1 MMAELTEGD
10 LEVLEGIVDDVGMPG
25 IISGLEQ
32 IAWAKEEHVL
42 VNWQDKELARAWA
55 RVAKLLDKFQPKL
68 EKVYPD

>member
-1 MMAELTEGD
+1 MARLDSES
-10 LEVLEGIVDDVGMPG
+10 LEVLEEMVDDVGMPEV
-25 IISGLEQ
+25 ISGLEQ